1 MTTHY
6 EEVLDFISCE
16 ADAEMLIVIKDRA
29 SRAFDAKARTMPVGT
44 AVIITKI
51 RPKYLDGLTGK
62 VAGTD
67 HRTGKILVT
76 PDIPQP
82 RFKTPFALQ
91 PEQVVPV

>member
-1 MTTHY
+1 MTTTY
-6 EEVLDFISCE
+6 EEVLGFIALE
-16 ADAEMLIVIKDRA
+16 ATTDQLTVIKDRA
-29 SRAFDAKARTMPVGT
+29 SRAFDAKARAMPVGT
-44 AVIITKI
+44 AVIITNI

-82 RFKTPFALQ
+82 RFRSPFALQ
-91 PEQVVPV
+91 PEQVVPA